1 MTLAAVGCPVL
12 VLTLQE
18 DDEGHSY
25 TAVMEFKTGGFAVD
39 QTLANMLCSGA
50 DGSVEILKQGKQ
62 ISMAII
68 HSFLINYSTN
78 KTKIYKMTLDFEKNS
93 YEVRA
98 VKNEVELLQVINYM
112 VTILKK

>member
-1 MTLAAVGCPVL
+1 MTLAAAGCPVP

-25 TAVMEFKTGGFAVD
+25 TAVMEFKPGGFAVD
-39 QTLANMLCSGA
+39 QTLADMLCSGA
-50 DGSVEILKQGKQ
+50 DGSVEILKEGKQ

-68 HSFLINYSTN
+68 YGFSVNYSTN
-78 KTKIYKMTLDFEKNS
+78 KTKIYKMTLDLEKNL

-98 VKNEVELLQVINYM
+98 MKNEVELLEAINYM